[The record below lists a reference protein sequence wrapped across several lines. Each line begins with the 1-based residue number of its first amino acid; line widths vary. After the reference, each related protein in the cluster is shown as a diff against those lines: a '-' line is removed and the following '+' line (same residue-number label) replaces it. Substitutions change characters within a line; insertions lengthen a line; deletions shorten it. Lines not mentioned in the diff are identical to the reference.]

1 MAATFR
7 FSGVKKL
14 KFAFYE
20 SRFGLIKIGYE
31 DSEICS
37 IKTVGSIDCENCRNS
52 FSDKAFKQLEEFF
65 MKERKAFNLP
75 LKIKG
80 TPFQEKV
87 WHALMEIPYGETRTY
102 GEIAGKIGCPK
113 GARAVGSASHNNPLW
128 IVIPC
133 HRVVGKGGKL
143 TGYAGGLLMKRKLLQ
158 IEGEGA
164 DE

>member
-1 MAATFR
+1 MAATFH

-37 IKTVGSIDCENCRNS
+37 IKTAESIDCENCRNS
-52 FSDKAFKQLEEFF
+52 FSDKVFKQLEEFF

-80 TPFQEKV
+80 TPFQKKV

-113 GARAVGSASHNNPLW
+113 GARAVGSA
-128 IVIPC
+128 
-133 HRVVGKGGKL
+133 
-143 TGYAGGLLMKRKLLQ
+143 
-158 IEGEGA
+158 
-164 DE
+164 

>member
-1 MAATFR
+1 MAATFI
-7 FSGVKKL
+7 FGVSKL
-14 KFAFYE
+14 NFAFYK
-20 SRFGLIKIGYE
+20 SQFGLIKIGYE
-31 DSEICS
+31 KGEICS
-37 IKTVGSIDCENCRNS
+37 IKTADTVDCENCRNS
-52 FSDKAFKQLEEFF
+52 LSDRAFTQLEEYFA
-65 MKERKAFNLP
+65 KKRKAFDLP

-102 GEIAGKIGCPK
+102 GEIAEKIGCPK
-113 GARAVGSASHNNPLW
+113 GARAVGSVNHNNPLW
-128 IVIPC
+128 IVVPC
-133 HRVVGKGGKL
+133 HRVVGKDGKL

>member
-1 MAATFR
+1 MN
-7 FSGVKKL
+7 
-14 KFAFYE
+14 FAFYE

-31 DSEICS
+31 NGEICS
-37 IKTVGSIDCENCRNS
+37 IKTAEIIDCENEPS
-52 FSDKAFKQLEEFF
+52 VLTEEAFKQLEEFF
-65 MKERKAFNLP
+65 IKKRKAFNLP

-87 WHALMEIPYGETRTY
+87 WSALLEIPCGETRTY
-102 GEIAGKIGCPK
+102 GEIAEKIGCPK
-113 GARAVGSASHNNPLW
+113 GARAVGSAVHNNPLW
-128 IVIPC
+128 IVLPC
-133 HRVVGKGGKL
+133 HRVVGKDGKL